1 MCQPIVQDT
10 KKRKEVETHI
20 QSAVVWMKYT
30 FVGLSKY
37 LGSKNRLTTVQQL
50 KVQCHFQW

>member
-37 LGSKNRLTTVQQL
+37 LGSKNRLPTVQQL
-50 KVQCHFQW
+50 KVQCHF